1 MKDQN
6 VASSLLVIT
15 LSGSRENNW
24 LVDFLWVVHKYEL
37 CLNDIEQFV
46 AGEICTTTIVTE
58 FSEDKSSL
66 IVKDIL
72 LFGHENNVEVDFE
85 VVKAKQTENVS
96 SNSNDSYAIT
106 FSKGDRV
113 PVGFFA
119 ELTGVLAA
127 HKVNLDFAERLS
139 ESSDP
144 LACYELVA
152 KLNTQ
157 KSIDTVEPNS
167 SDSFDSLS
175 SIRSQILTLGKKYSV
190 DTAIQRSDLLHRTKR
205 LVAFDLSWTLISNDA
220 LNIVIEAA
228 VALSEQSVATSLHAR
243 LSELQRLHK
252 DGTLLGDEYYL
263 KRAQLLRGFSA
274 SIIMQKIDDLL
285 CFTEGA
291 LSLCRALSKLGY
303 KTAILSSGPHFLVE
317 HVKRK
322 LGMDFAYGNIFETD
336 DMGCLTGEISH
347 PIVNANRKADLL
359 QMLTMQERI
368 GLDQVI
374 AVGDGPVSSEMLS
387 LAGMAISVDQPDA
400 TDMEVGA
407 HLCGKS
413 LMTVLYLLGIRG
425 RDALEMSQESFH
437 S

>member
-1 MKDQN
+1 MIKEQN
-6 VASSLLVIT
+6 ITSNLFVIT
-15 LSGSRENNW
+15 LSGNRENNW
-24 LVDFLWVVHKYEL
+24 LVDFLWVLDKYQL

-46 AGEICTTTIVTE
+46 AGEICTTTIVAE

-85 VVKAKQTENVS
+85 VIKAKQTEIS
-96 SNSNDSYAIT
+96 QL
-106 FSKGDRV
+106 
-113 PVGFFA
+113 GFFA

-144 LACYELVA
+144 LACYEIVA
-152 KLNTQ
+152 KLNIHRPIFTNE
-157 KSIDTVEPNS
+157 TNEA
-167 SDSFDSLS
+167 DSVDSLS
-175 SIRSQILTLGKKYSV
+175 SIRSQILALGKKYSV

-228 VALSEQSVATSLHAR
+228 AALSEPSVAKSLHTR
-243 LSELQRLHK
+243 LLELQRLHQ
-252 DGTLLGDEYYL
+252 DGTLVGDEYYL
-263 KRAQLLRGFSA
+263 ERAQLLRGFSV
-274 SIIMQKIDDLL
+274 SNIMQKIDGLL
-285 CFTEGA
+285 SFTEGSV
-291 LSLCRALSKLGY
+291 SLCRTLTKLGY

-317 HVKRK
+317 HVKRY

-336 DMGCLTGEISH
+336 AMGYLTGEISH
-347 PIVNANRKADLL
+347 PIINANRKADLL

-368 GLDQVI
+368 GLEQVI
-374 AVGDGPVSSEMLS
+374 AVGDGPVSLEMLS

-400 TDMEVGA
+400 TDLEVGA

-425 RDALEMSQESFH
+425 RDALEMSRESFV
-437 S
+437 